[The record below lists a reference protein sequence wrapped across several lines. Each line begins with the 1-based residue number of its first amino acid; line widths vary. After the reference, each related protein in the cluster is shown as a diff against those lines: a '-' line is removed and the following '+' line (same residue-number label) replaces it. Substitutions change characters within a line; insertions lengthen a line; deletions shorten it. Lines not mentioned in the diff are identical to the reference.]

1 MAEEKIVFEEK
12 LKRLNEI
19 VSLIENE
26 DLPLD
31 ESIKLYEEG
40 TELIALLNKELVKAE
55 EKIEKVVDI
64 NKK

>member
-40 TELIALLNKELVKAE
+40 TELIALLNKVLVKAE

>member
-1 MAEEKIVFEEK
+1 MSEEKVVFEEK

-40 TELIALLNKELVKAE
+40 TELISLLSKELEKAE
-55 EKIEKVVDI
+55 AKIEKVVDI